1 MELKETLSNILK
13 NGTTLKSSGT
23 TGPQKEIFQSPE
35 KLYHAN
41 HMALACQNITEK
53 SKIYTVCKME
63 HAGGLLAQTLPAFS
77 IGAEI
82 EVEPFNAYRWLEK
95 INNFHSLCF
104 GECYVHLIW
113 ESLIITTLRFA

>member
-23 TGPQKEIFQSPE
+23 TAPQKEIFQSPE

-41 HMALACQNITEK
+41 AIAVNSQNITEK
-53 SKIYTVCKME
+53 SKIYTVCKMA

-77 IGAEI
+77 MVILSPPLVKNVVSPELLLQI
-82 EVEPFNAYRWLEK
+82 
-95 INNFHSLCF
+95 
-104 GECYVHLIW
+104 
-113 ESLIITTLRFA
+113 